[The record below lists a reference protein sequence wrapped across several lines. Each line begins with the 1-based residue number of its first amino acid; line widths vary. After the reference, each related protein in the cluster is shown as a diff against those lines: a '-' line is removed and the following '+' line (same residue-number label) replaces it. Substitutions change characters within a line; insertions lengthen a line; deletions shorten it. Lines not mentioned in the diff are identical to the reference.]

1 MIRGQ
6 TRVRGSAECR
16 VRVLRITLHGLL
28 RQASL
33 GSWGGG
39 QPIEIGRVKL
49 L

>member
-33 GSWGGG
+33 GSWGG